1 MHALSVSLLRA
12 KQLPVITNGLGASPH
27 AGSTCTIGV
36 VTVRPL
42 NRLPARLYFKLKPD
56 PNNTFFFI
64 FTCTTQYP
72 WVLAN
77 LNLSQAMAPSKKKRI
92 HTVFR
97 DSSAHR
103 SASTSKPRFVGE
115 KVKLGELISKAKV
128 ERCGNRSF
136 PVYSMT
142 MHDGIVEQSGRFK
155 KTIAS
160 KDTSSYKVVEKNQ
173 LVVGF
178 PIDEGVIYVQNHD
191 QPGIMSPAYNVW
203 DFDSDRILPAYL
215 EFALHSPQSMAY
227 YAEKMRGT
235 TARRRTLTGDALKN
249 MSVPVPSIEDQYAVV
264 KTLNCIKSQLAATHQ
279 MLDKL
284 DHLVKSRFVEMFGN
298 PKFEPDKW
306 EVKPLGDVC
315 ATRLGKMLDAKKQT
329 GECPYPYL
337 ANANVQWFRF
347 ELSNLRHMEFPD
359 EDRIEFALNNGD
371 VLVTEGG
378 EVGRCAVWRGELKDC
393 YFQKAVH
400 RVRCDTD
407 CLSPEYFVWCFKMK
421 SDLGLFEPYISRSTI
436 AHLTGKKIKQV
447 PIPLPPLT
455 LQQEFAS
462 FASQVDKSQFVRDHE
477 MNFR

>member
-115 KVKLGELISKAKV
+115 KVKLGEVISKAKV

-160 KDTSSYKVVEKNQ
+160 RDTSSYKVVKKNQ

-284 DHLVKSRFVEMFGN
+284 DHLVKSRFVEMFSGVDQTRPLEKLII
-298 PKFEPDKW
+298 PKTRISYGIVQPGPEGT
-306 EVKPLGDVC
+306 GDMGILRPVDIVDG
-315 ATRLGKMLDAKKQT
+315 RLCLKGIK
-329 GECPYPYL
+329 
-337 ANANVQWFRF
+337 RI
-347 ELSNLRHMEFPD
+347 
-359 EDRIEFALNNGD
+359 DRKIGD
-371 VLVTEGG
+371 SYRRTE
-378 EVGRCAVWRGELKDC
+378 
-393 YFQKAVH
+393 
-400 RVRCDTD
+400 
-407 CLSPEYFVWCFKMK
+407 
-421 SDLGLFEPYISRSTI
+421 
-436 AHLTGKKIKQV
+436 LTGNEILTVVRGATGQTV
-447 PIPLPPLT
+447 RSEANCIGMNVTRGIAVIRYDPSLIDPDYLVSYMNSDDGQRYIADHTQGAT
-455 LQQEFAS
+455 LQQINIADLKAMPIPAPSLKSQQRFAA
-462 FASQVDKSQFVRDHE
+462 FAAQVDKSRFVRDHE

>member
-1 MHALSVSLLRA
+1 M
-12 KQLPVITNGLGASPH
+12 G
-27 AGSTCTIGV
+27 
-36 VTVRPL
+36 
-42 NRLPARLYFKLKPD
+42 
-56 PNNTFFFI
+56 
-64 FTCTTQYP
+64 
-72 WVLAN
+72 VLAN
-77 LNLSQAMAPSKKKRI
+77 PDSNQAMVPSKQKRT
-92 HTVFR
+92 HAVFCV
-97 DSSAHR
+97 SSAHR
-103 SASTSKPRFVGE
+103 LAPTSKPRFVGE

-160 KDTSSYKVVEKNQ
+160 KDTSSYKVVKKNQ

-264 KTLNCIKSQLAATHQ
+264 KILNCIKSQLAATQQ

-284 DHLVKSRFVEMFGN
+284 DQLVKSRFVEMFESKDYGMRPMGDLVESITAGTNVGGQQRPLGEGEYGVLKISAVTQGVFN
-298 PKFEPDKW
+298 PGEFKVVNDVSHIKMIHPRKGDLLFSRANTSEMVGATAIVDKDYGDLFLPDKLW
-306 EVKPLGDVC
+306 RLDPTDEVETVFLKALLSSPSIRAEMSKVSTGSS
-315 ATRLGKMLDAKKQT
+315 GSMQNISMAK
-329 GECPYPYL
+329 
-337 ANANVQWFRF
+337 FRKLPAF
-347 ELSNLRHMEFPD
+347 
-359 EDRIEFALNNGD
+359 
-371 VLVTEGG
+371 
-378 EVGRCAVWRGELKDC
+378 
-393 YFQKAVH
+393 
-400 RVRCDTD
+400 
-407 CLSPEYFVWCFKMK
+407 
-421 SDLGLFEPYISRSTI
+421 
-436 AHLTGKKIKQV
+436 
-447 PIPLPPLT
+447 LPPLA
-455 LQQEFAS
+455 LQQEFAA
-462 FASQVDKSQFVRDHE
+462 FASQVDKSRFVRDHE

>member
-1 MHALSVSLLRA
+1 MHELSVSLLRA

-128 ERCGNRSF
+128 ERCGDRSF

-160 KDTSSYKVVEKNQ
+160 RDTSSYKVVKKNQ

-215 EFALHSPQSMAY
+215 EFVLHSPQSMAY

-249 MSVPVPSIEDQYAVV
+249 MPVPVPSIEDQYAVV
-264 KTLNCIKSQLAATHQ
+264 KALNCIKSQLAATQQ

-284 DHLVKSRFVEMFGN
+284 DQLGKSRFVEMFGELDTN
-298 PKFEPDKW
+298 PKGFQLTCFDD
-306 EVKPLGDVC
+306 LG
-315 ATRLGKMLDAKKQT
+315 TWTSGGTPSRKNPSYFT
-329 GECPYPYL
+329 GEIDWYS
-337 ANANVQWFRF
+337 A
-347 ELSNLRHMEFPD
+347 
-359 EDRIEFALNNGD
+359 
-371 VLVTEGG
+371 
-378 EVGRCAVWRGELKDC
+378 GELNSLHLGRSKERISLRAIEESSAKLVPPGSLFVGMYDTAALKMGITTKESSSNQAC
-393 YFQKAVH
+393 ANLVPNGIVDLVWLYFAIDQLKPSLLAKRSGCRQKN
-400 RVRCDTD
+400 
-407 CLSPEYFVWCFKMK
+407 LS
-421 SDLGLFEPYISRSTI
+421 L
-436 AHLTGKKIKQV
+436 KKIKSFMV
-447 PIPLPPLT
+447 PLPDLDS
-455 LQQEFAS
+455 QQGFSRFVA
-462 FASQVDKSQFVRDHE
+462 QVDKSRFVRDHE

>member
-103 SASTSKPRFVGE
+103 SALTSKPRFVGE

-128 ERCGNRSF
+128 ERCGDRSF

-160 KDTSSYKVVEKNQ
+160 RDTSSYKVVKKNQ

-215 EFALHSPQSMAY
+215 EFVLHSPQSMAY

-249 MSVPVPSIEDQYAVV
+249 MPVPVPSIEDQYAVV
-264 KTLNCIKSQLAATHQ
+264 KALNCIKSQLAATQQ

-284 DHLVKSRFVEMFGN
+284 DQLGKSRFVEMFSGVDQTRPLEKLIV
-298 PKFEPDKW
+298 PKTRISYGIVQPGPEGT
-306 EVKPLGDVC
+306 GDMGILRPVDIVDG
-315 ATRLGKMLDAKKQT
+315 RLCLKGIK
-329 GECPYPYL
+329 
-337 ANANVQWFRF
+337 RI
-347 ELSNLRHMEFPD
+347 
-359 EDRIEFALNNGD
+359 DRKIGD
-371 VLVTEGG
+371 SYRRTE
-378 EVGRCAVWRGELKDC
+378 
-393 YFQKAVH
+393 
-400 RVRCDTD
+400 
-407 CLSPEYFVWCFKMK
+407 
-421 SDLGLFEPYISRSTI
+421 
-436 AHLTGKKIKQV
+436 LTGNEILTVVRGATGQTV
-447 PIPLPPLT
+447 RSEANCIGMNVTRGIAVIRYDPSLIDPDYLVSYMNSDDGQRYIADHTQGAT
-455 LQQEFAS
+455 LQQINIADLKAMPIPAPSLKSQQRFAA
-462 FASQVDKSQFVRDHE
+462 FAAQVDKSRFVRDHE

>member
-27 AGSTCTIGV
+27 AGSMCTIGV

-92 HTVFR
+92 HTVFL

-128 ERCGNRSF
+128 ERCGDRSF

-160 KDTSSYKVVEKNQ
+160 RDTSSYKVVKKNQ

-215 EFALHSPQSMAY
+215 EFVLHSPQSMAY

-249 MSVPVPSIEDQYAVV
+249 MPVPVPSIEDQYAVV
-264 KTLNCIKSQLAATHQ
+264 KALNCIKSQLAATQQ

-284 DHLVKSRFVEMFGN
+284 DQLGKSRFVEMFSGVDQTRPLEKLIV
-298 PKFEPDKW
+298 PKTRISYGIVQPGPEGT
-306 EVKPLGDVC
+306 GDMGILRPVDIVDG
-315 ATRLGKMLDAKKQT
+315 RLCLKGIK
-329 GECPYPYL
+329 
-337 ANANVQWFRF
+337 RI
-347 ELSNLRHMEFPD
+347 
-359 EDRIEFALNNGD
+359 DRKIGD
-371 VLVTEGG
+371 SYRRTE
-378 EVGRCAVWRGELKDC
+378 
-393 YFQKAVH
+393 
-400 RVRCDTD
+400 
-407 CLSPEYFVWCFKMK
+407 
-421 SDLGLFEPYISRSTI
+421 
-436 AHLTGKKIKQV
+436 LTGNEILTVVRGATGQTV
-447 PIPLPPLT
+447 RSEANCIGMNVTRGIAVIRYDPSLIDPDYLVSYMNSDDGQRYIADHTQGAT
-455 LQQEFAS
+455 LQQINIADLKAMPIPAPSLKSQQRFAA
-462 FASQVDKSQFVRDHE
+462 FAAQVDKSGFATHCDHP
-477 MNFR
+477 RASY